1 MSGLAK
7 EYGIVFSVRGDQ
19 LVFMDTEEL
28 EAQPVVQIIH
38 KNELSRASFTDK
50 TSQVYGGAVVA
61 TRNMKTNSVRRWK
74 IEPSDQEGGKGT
86 LTNDT
91 WQGDVTAENETQ
103 AQAKAKGALKEK
115 NKDKITGSITVVGN
129 VKLVAG
135 VNIELTGIGKF
146 SGKWHVVSSAHD
158 LDNSSGHVTTAAIRK
173 IEV

>member
-1 MSGLAK
+1 M
-7 EYGIVFSVRGDQ
+7 
-19 LVFMDTEEL
+19 
-28 EAQPVVQIIH
+28 
-38 KNELSRASFTDK
+38 
-50 TSQVYGGAVVA
+50 YGGAVVA